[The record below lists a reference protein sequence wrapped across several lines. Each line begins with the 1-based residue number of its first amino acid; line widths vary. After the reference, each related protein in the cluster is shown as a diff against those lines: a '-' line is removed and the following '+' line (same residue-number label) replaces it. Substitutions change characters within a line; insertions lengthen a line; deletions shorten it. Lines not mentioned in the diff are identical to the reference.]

1 MEKQDI
7 IKYVAIAA
15 GAYLIYTFVRD
26 QGYLDGL
33 FGDKKT
39 PAVDEAAAKAAK
51 AKLEAEALEKSGAT
65 AAAIKAAQDKAA
77 LLEAELQR
85 TKAEFDRMQATA
97 MANSKK
103 PVGVPSMPPPNPTT
117 PTIAYTGNLSQRLSA
132 LLGAGRKQLN
142 ADAWNAYTAVVTGVP
157 QTADLF
163 DPGNRDAL
171 MSMSEYFDRRTAA
184 GLDNETTFGMSG
196 YSGYSGGMG
205 NYSPWLT

>member
-33 FGDKKT
+33 FGAKT
-39 PAVDEAAAKAAK
+39 AAPGK
-51 AKLEAEALEKSGAT
+51 GAT
-65 AAAIKAAQDKAA
+65 PPVTGATPPAATPPAANPP
-77 LLEAELQR
+77 
-85 TKAEFDRMQATA
+85 TA
-97 MANSKK
+97 
-103 PVGVPSMPPPNPTT
+103 PPPTAPPPTAPP
-117 PTIAYTGNLSQRLSA
+117 PTAPTGTTYTGNLGQRLST
-132 LLGAGRKQLN
+132 LLGPGRKQLT
-142 ADAWNAYTAVVTGVP
+142 ADAWNYYTTVVTGVK

-163 DPGNRDAL
+163 DPDNRDAL
-171 MSMSEYFDRRTAA
+171 MSMSEYFTRRTAA

-205 NYSPWLT
+205 DMGNYSPWLT